1 MCLCV
6 IGIIVRLNSN
16 RSVIPNSERTETL
29 LWDKSKQRAFIHNP
43 AGWVLLLPKKKN
55 GSPDPVQ
62 KALFISSKRFNKW
75 DTGPLNDWSSTLIN
89 LLWVY
94 KIKGELGLDSSG

>member
-43 AGWVLLLPKKKN
+43 AGWVLLLPKKKMAALTLFRRLFLSPPRGLTN
-55 GSPDPVQ
+55 G
-62 KALFISSKRFNKW
+62 
-75 DTGPLNDWSSTLIN
+75 TLV
-89 LLWVY
+89 L
-94 KIKGELGLDSSG
+94 